1 MKERSQ
7 RCQRI
12 GDQLRDE
19 ISSMLL
25 RDVKDPRIGFVTVM
39 DVEVSPD
46 LGQATVYYTVYGSD
60 QEKADSLS
68 GLRSTASFMRRELG
82 RRLHLKRIPVL
93 HFRYDKTTDKG
104 AHMDDL
110 FVRIEKEEKDL
121 NEPD

>member
-7 RCQRI
+7 RCRRI
-12 GDQLRDE
+12 GDQLRAE
-19 ISSMLL
+19 ISSMIL
-25 RDVKDPRIGFVTVM
+25 RDIKDPRIGFVTVM

-46 LGQATVYYTVYGSD
+46 VGQATVYYTVYGTD

-68 GLRSTASFMRRELG
+68 GLKSTASFMRRELG

-104 AHMDDL
+104 AHMDDI
-110 FVRIEKEEKDL
+110 FCQINREE
-121 NEPD
+121 EQ

>member
-12 GDQLRDE
+12 GDQLRGE
-19 ISSMLL
+19 ISSMLS
-25 RDVKDPRIGFVTVM
+25 RDIKDPRIGFVTVM

-46 LGQATVYYTVYGSD
+46 LGHATVYYTVYGSD

-68 GLRSTASFMRRELG
+68 GLQSTSGFMRRELG
-82 RRLHLKRIPVL
+82 RRLHLKRIPAL

-104 AHMDDL
+104 AHMEEI
-110 FVRIEKEEKDL
+110 FGRIKKEEEL
-121 NEPD
+121 